1 MKGEKMRLLILLID
15 NYSLNK
21 IKIDNKQ
28 TCGYQVEIIRVT
40 QTNTRTSIDIDNEC
54 NSLVI
59 RLENNGNNYDEKRYN
74 NNQYKHVIILFD
86 HANSCHSSDERQRI
100 WIGSI
105 FNNNADITEHI
116 CNSTINQ
123 RYNICGNI
131 SGSKIQQLLPN
142 LVGYIERDDC
152 ENLNLMLGFN

>member
-1 MKGEKMRLLILLID
+1 MRLLILLID

-74 NNQYKHVIILFD
+74 NLNQYEHVIILFD
-86 HANSCHSSDERQRI
+86 HANSCHADDTEQNL
-100 WIGSI
+100 WINSI
-105 FNNNADITEHI
+105 FINNVDRTIYF
-116 CNSTINQ
+116 CNCTTDD

-131 SGSKIQQLLPN
+131 SGSQIRQLLRN
-142 LVGYIERDDC
+142 LVDYIEREDC